1 MTIDSLPPTFHR
13 DPSTQEALGLFV
25 KKVTMTLGPE
35 RGAMCAVDCLLQW
48 ADGGAPLLM
57 KTIKAWQ
64 RHLDEV
70 KDGRPHTDENRHDA
84 WVPAL

>member
-1 MTIDSLPPTFHR
+1 MSKPKPTY
-13 DPSTQEALGLFV
+13 T
-25 KKVTMTLGPE
+25 T
-35 RGAMCAVDCLLQW
+35 CAK
-48 ADGGAPLLM
+48 DGGAPLLM